1 MKHTLYSTHY
11 SRCLYRHIT
20 IQKGKKMLKTVNGY
34 IKIRNEREKEREGR
48 EKGECVMK
56 SNIGLLLDIGV
67 LVKLECQLLS

>member
-1 MKHTLYSTHY
+1 MVT
-11 SRCLYRHIT
+11 SRYET
-20 IQKGKKMLKTVNGY
+20 
-34 IKIRNEREKEREGR
+34 REKKRER

>member
-1 MKHTLYSTHY
+1 
-11 SRCLYRHIT
+11 
-20 IQKGKKMLKTVNGY
+20 MLKTVNGY
-34 IKIRNEREKEREGR
+34 IKIRNEREKERGEGER